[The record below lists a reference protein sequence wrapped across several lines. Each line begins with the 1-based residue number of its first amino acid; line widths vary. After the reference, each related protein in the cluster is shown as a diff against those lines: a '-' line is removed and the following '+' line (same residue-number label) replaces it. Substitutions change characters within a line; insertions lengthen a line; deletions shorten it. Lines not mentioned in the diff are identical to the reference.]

1 MELPKIDREG
11 IDFTSDTEVCN
22 IGYNEG
28 IYNDRP
34 YRIEVWSS
42 YDIDVATVF
51 ISNIN
56 LDEDSIRKYLIDS
69 NIVNIIDKAIKERR
83 GEEKTEAAEGLSCG
97 EITTIES
104 DDNEF
109 YSINIPLKDRN
120 KIYNEI
126 KIDLKSFDF

>member
-1 MELPKIDREG
+1 MEYPKIDREG

-22 IGYNEG
+22 IGFNEG
-28 IYNDRP
+28 TYNDRP
-34 YRIEVWSS
+34 YRLEVWSS

-51 ISNIN
+51 ISSNN
-56 LDEDSIRKYLIDS
+56 LNENDIRKYLIDS
-69 NIVNIIDKAIKERR
+69 NLVNIIEDNIQ
-83 GEEKTEAAEGLSCG
+83 
-97 EITTIES
+97 ITKIES

-126 KIDLKSFDF
+126 KVDLKSFDF

>member
-1 MELPKIDREG
+1 MEYPKIDREG

-22 IGYNEG
+22 IGFNEG

-34 YRIEVWSS
+34 YRVEVWSS

-51 ISNIN
+51 ISSKDLNEN
-56 LDEDSIRKYLIDS
+56 DIRKYLIDS
-69 NIVNIIDKAIKERR
+69 NLVNIIEDNIQ
-83 GEEKTEAAEGLSCG
+83 
-97 EITTIES
+97 ITKIES

-126 KIDLKSFDF
+126 KVELKSFDF